1 VSTKLTEQKALQL
14 LEETLR
20 KYGEADQTIDKAP
33 LTELYRALAIISHDM
48 LVEKREKYHIK
59 VSKSMSKRV
68 HYLCMEFLLG
78 RNLKTTMFNLK
89 TAPVFEKILKDR
101 KIDIEDI

>member
-1 VSTKLTEQKALQL
+1 MSAKLTEQKAKEL

-48 LVEKREKYHIK
+48 LVDKREKYQSQQ
-59 VSKSMSKRV
+59 VYEQKSTLSMYGIFAR
-68 HYLCMEFLLG
+68 
-78 RNLKTTMFNLK
+78 
-89 TAPVFEKILKDR
+89 
-101 KIDIEDI
+101 